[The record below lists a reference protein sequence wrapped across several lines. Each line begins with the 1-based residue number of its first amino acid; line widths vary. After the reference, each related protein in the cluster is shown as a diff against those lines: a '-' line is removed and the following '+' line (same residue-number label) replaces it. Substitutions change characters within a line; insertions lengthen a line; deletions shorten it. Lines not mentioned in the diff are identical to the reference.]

1 MKALTVDGTVNTEYV
16 LGPPWLL
23 PEASRPE
30 LMQAAINSLL
40 ANLEFERDQR
50 QAVRSRSQVGFMFIC
65 LGRKDEALKT
75 LHDCARSQESI
86 QDYRGLIATQLRQ
99 VQALQAIND
108 AAAAVEIGRAAL
120 SRSNAD
126 PALSDLQHF
135 AYHHLGK
142 AELQAGLYGEARQHL
157 LIALASRQ
165 QMSDHELVSS
175 TQAALA
181 LLRRLTTNT
190 DA

>member
-1 MKALTVDGTVNTEYV
+1 ML
-16 LGPPWLL
+16 
-23 PEASRPE
+23 
-30 LMQAAINSLL
+30 
-40 ANLEFERDQR
+40 
-50 QAVRSRSQVGFMFIC
+50 IC
-65 LGRKDEALKT
+65 LGRKDEALQT

-86 QDYRGLIATQLRQ
+86 LDFRGLVATQLRQ
-99 VQALQAIND
+99 VQAHQASND

-120 SRSNAD
+120 SRSIAD

-142 AELQAGLYGEARQHL
+142 AELQAGLYSEARQHL
-157 LIALASRQ
+157 LNALAFRQ

>member
-1 MKALTVDGTVNTEYV
+1 MNALTVDGTVNTEYV
-16 LGPPWLL
+16 LVLPWLL

-30 LMQAAINSLL
+30 LMQAALNSLL
-40 ANLEFERDQR
+40 ADLELERDQR
-50 QAVRSRSQVGFMFIC
+50 QAVRSRSQVGFMLIC
-65 LGRKDEALKT
+65 LGRKVEALRT
-75 LHDCARSQESI
+75 LHGCARSQEST

-99 VQALQAIND
+99 VQAFQASSD
-108 AAAAVEIGRAAL
+108 APAAVEIGRAAL
-120 SRSNAD
+120 SRSIAD

-142 AELQAGLYGEARQHL
+142 AELQAGQYGEARQHL
-157 LIALASRQ
+157 LTALASRQ